1 MAALS
6 GHSAGQPILH
16 GHFITLSLFLS
27 PSFPHFLFS
36 LVGAHVV
43 SSTAG
48 PPLLAGR
55 DTEYLANYDDTEHSA
70 GDSAD
75 CAEEDSNVLSQVFSP
90 STSFCL
96 CFSCLAAIC
105 SAFFTYKIRPP
116 MGRPTAAL
124 RLSYHCWPPG
134 RLQKDRGSAK
144 YIRSFGHHHSLG
156 YSAPAR
162 LKTCEKRTFSIII
175 NGGGLRYSAL
185 VEKGSFDKRLN
196 KVELEEIPHKKY

>member
-1 MAALS
+1 MRGVTVPTGPGGPGLGAGKES
-6 GHSAGQPILH
+6 GM
-16 GHFITLSLFLS
+16 
-27 PSFPHFLFS
+27 
-36 LVGAHVV
+36 LVQA
-43 SSTAG
+43 AG

-116 MGRPTAAL
+116 MGRPTAAM
-124 RLSYHCWPPG
+124 RLSYHC
-134 RLQKDRGSAK
+134 
-144 YIRSFGHHHSLG
+144 
-156 YSAPAR
+156 
-162 LKTCEKRTFSIII
+162 
-175 NGGGLRYSAL
+175 
-185 VEKGSFDKRLN
+185 
-196 KVELEEIPHKKY
+196 

>member
-1 MAALS
+1 MPVHYKLYHTYS
-6 GHSAGQPILH
+6 TVSLH
-16 GHFITLSLFLS
+16 LLFCSTLSLSLSVFLS
-27 PSFPHFLFS
+27 LSLYLFLSLSRFLSFS
-36 LVGAHVV
+36 L
-43 SSTAG
+43 SLYLFLSLSL
-48 PPLLAGR
+48 PL
-55 DTEYLANYDDTEHSA
+55 Y
-70 GDSAD
+70 
-75 CAEEDSNVLSQVFSP
+75 FSP

-144 YIRSFGHHHSLG
+144 YIRSFGHHHSLR

-162 LKTCEKRTFSIII
+162 KIPVK
-175 NGGGLRYSAL
+175 
-185 VEKGSFDKRLN
+185 KGHFQLLLT
-196 KVELEEIPHKKY
+196 EGFEILCTRRKGIF

>member
-1 MAALS
+1 MFSADVECDTDSYTNMWPGPFGNLANSGEAERTRVDPRQGLS
-6 GHSAGQPILH
+6 STAPGRLQAMEDTQEVDSSTLFKVSRTWLRSLVTVLVNLSCMDILS
-16 GHFITLSLFLS
+16 LSLFLS

-124 RLSYHCWPPG
+124 RLSYHCWRPG
-134 RLQKDRGSAK
+134 RLQ
-144 YIRSFGHHHSLG
+144 
-156 YSAPAR
+156 
-162 LKTCEKRTFSIII
+162 
-175 NGGGLRYSAL
+175 
-185 VEKGSFDKRLN
+185 
-196 KVELEEIPHKKY
+196 